1 MPEKADAVSEDGR
14 PSGLARTPRKVG
26 HPQTSTADPVSLR
39 CGEGT
44 GSRFRRKDGQACGRD
59 CKRERPPEV
68 EGSVALQN
76 LPIEPTRTAGFAY
89 ARMAALG
96 EGYLHTRLTATG
108 RSAPAVF
115 ADRRFCRRAISI

>member
-44 GSRFRRKDGQACGRD
+44 GSRFRRKDGQAGARD
-59 CKRERPPEV
+59 SK
-68 EGSVALQN
+68 
-76 LPIEPTRTAGFAY
+76 
-89 ARMAALG
+89 
-96 EGYLHTRLTATG
+96 G
-108 RSAPAVF
+108 RSAPEVAGSVASAKPATRTCTDDWFCVLREWSLWGGLF
-115 ADRRFCRRAISI
+115 AHSTDRYWPLTANYRSAAGNC